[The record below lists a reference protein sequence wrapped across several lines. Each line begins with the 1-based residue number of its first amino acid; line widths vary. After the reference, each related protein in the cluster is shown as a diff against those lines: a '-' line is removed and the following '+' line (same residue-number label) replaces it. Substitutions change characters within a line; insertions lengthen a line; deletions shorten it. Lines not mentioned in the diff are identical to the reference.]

1 MSNLYLSRHGIWYFR
16 KVTTLPSGKTKDI
29 KKSLRTRCKA
39 EAKRKVIA
47 LLTCS
52 ISLRT
57 APKDEPTILDFNQEL
72 SLYLK
77 SKASHVAEREL
88 LTIERF
94 VSRYLAFTVTPQSKR
109 QASKFIDSL
118 DISVATKNKHVAKIG
133 AFFTWLNTRYDE
145 EVNNPFD
152 GLRVKE
158 TQPVRDKRE
167 AYSQAQIRM
176 LLSVA
181 SELPEHKQWIIKLA
195 IYTGMRCN
203 EIVQL
208 STDDITQ
215 IDGQWCVSISDRMPH
230 QRVKNNTS
238 IRTIP
243 LHSELL
249 GFVAYAQLKPVGT
262 RVFPEFK
269 PYKGNCAHYFSRWFN
284 QWRLRHNLPEFHSI
298 RHYVA
303 TEFKSKGIELQYAQQ
318 ILGHSSGSITYDRY
332 GKAIAPS
339 RLVEVIESLS
349 FLRKENTPF

>member
-29 KKSLRTRCKA
+29 KKSLRTRCKT
-39 EAKRKVIA
+39 EAKRKAIA

-52 ISLRT
+52 VSLRT

-145 EVNNPFD
+145 EINNPFD

-158 TQPVRDKRE
+158 TQPVRGCIDTKVTDLE
-167 AYSQAQIRM
+167 LIR
-176 LLSVA
+176 
-181 SELPEHKQWIIKLA
+181 
-195 IYTGMRCN
+195 
-203 EIVQL
+203 IVQ
-208 STDDITQ
+208 
-215 IDGQWCVSISDRMPH
+215 
-230 QRVKNNTS
+230 
-238 IRTIP
+238 
-243 LHSELL
+243 
-249 GFVAYAQLKPVGT
+249 
-262 RVFPEFK
+262 
-269 PYKGNCAHYFSRWFN
+269 
-284 QWRLRHNLPEFHSI
+284 
-298 RHYVA
+298 
-303 TEFKSKGIELQYAQQ
+303 
-318 ILGHSSGSITYDRY
+318 
-332 GKAIAPS
+332 
-339 RLVEVIESLS
+339 EVIEPIALADYWISYYLS
-349 FLRKENTPF
+349 VLNREPLLQITPENYQKQTLNWVLDSNS